1 MKKISLLLAFTVLG
15 SAAASAQ
22 GLYIG
27 PGGVGI
33 DGGRPDRVE
42 RIERMERRGYGPRED
57 RVIVRDRRDIRST
70 GSVERCRTTI
80 VRRENRF
87 GELVTRRIRECD

>member
-1 MKKISLLLAFTVLG
+1 MKKLAMALG
-15 SAAASAQ
+15 AFVIAGTGAASAQ
-22 GLYIG
+22 SLRIG
-27 PGGVGI
+27 PDGIGI
-33 DGGRPDRVE
+33 DNDRVVERRVE
-42 RIERMERRGYGPRED
+42 RRIERGYDDD
-57 RVIVRDRRDIRST
+57 RVVVRRDRDVRTT